1 MNQHDYEHEQLVDEL
16 RELFLKVDPVP
27 PLVTQAAKA
36 ALDWRR
42 LDGELAEL
50 LADSPLEAESLAL
63 TRGAR
68 ATLRSM
74 SLSAGR
80 LTIDVEIHGGGADR
94 IALGQLSPPGR
105 ATIKLQSADQAEP
118 TTVESDNLGRFRI
131 KLPDTGSIRLRV
143 ASDPDEASWVETSWI
158 PL

>member
-1 MNQHDYEHEQLVDEL
+1 MNQHDHKHEQLVDEL
-16 RELFLKVDPVP
+16 RELFFKLDPVP

-42 LDGELAEL
+42 LDAELAEL
-50 LADSPLEAESLAL
+50 LADSTLEAESLAL

-74 SLSAGR
+74 SFSAGR
-80 LTIDVEIHGGGADR
+80 LTIDVEIHGEGADR

-105 ATIKLQSADQAEP
+105 ATIELQSADQAEP

-131 KLPDTGSIRLRV
+131 KLPATGSIRLRV

>member
-42 LDGELAEL
+42 LDAELAEL
-50 LADSPLEAESLAL
+50 LADSTLEAESLAL

-74 SLSAGR
+74 SFSAGR
-80 LTIDVEIHGGGADR
+80 LTIDVEIHGEGADR
-94 IALGQLSPPGR
+94 IALGQLAPTGR
-105 ATIKLQSADQAEP
+105 TTIELQSADQAEP

-131 KLPDTGSIRLRV
+131 KLPATGSIRLRV

>member
-27 PLVTQAAKA
+27 PLVTEAAKA

-50 LADSPLEAESLAL
+50 LADSALEAESLAL

-74 SLSAGR
+74 TFSAGR
-80 LTIDVEIHGGGADR
+80 LTIDVEIHGEGADR

-105 ATIKLQSADQAEP
+105 ATIELQSADQAEP

-131 KLPDTGSIRLRV
+131 KLPATGSIRLRV